1 MNEPRDKKGLTE
13 AEFLAAYD
21 PSKWERPSVTVD
33 MFCYCR
39 ENRSL
44 LMVKRGGHPFIGKW
58 ALPGGFLEPD
68 ETAEQAVRRELM
80 EETGVNADA
89 IIQLRAFSDP
99 HRDPRTRIVTV
110 AYIAV
115 LDRLPDARAGDDAA
129 DAKWFA
135 LERTVTE
142 RTDDGRNVTERG
154 MITLRGEETLEIS
167 FETVTHKGRLTSDPV
182 MKVKQSERIAGDH
195 GTIIAY
201 AAARLQ
207 Q

>member
-1 MNEPRDKKGLTE
+1 MNELRDKKGLTE

-68 ETAEQAVRRELM
+68 ETAEQAVRRELA

-89 IIQLRAFSDP
+89 IIQLRTFSDP

-135 LERTVTE
+135 LERNVTE

-154 MITLRGEETLEIS
+154 MITLRGEETLEIP
-167 FETVTHKGRLTSDPV
+167 FETVTQKGRMTSDPV

>member
-1 MNEPRDKKGLTE
+1 MNELRDKKGLAE

-68 ETAEQAVRRELM
+68 ETAEQAVRRELA

-135 LERTVTE
+135 LERNVTE

-167 FETVTHKGRLTSDPV
+167 FETVTQKGRLTSDPV

>member
-1 MNEPRDKKGLTE
+1 MNELRDKKGLTE

-68 ETAEQAVRRELM
+68 ETAELA

-135 LERTVTE
+135 LERNVTE

-167 FETVTHKGRLTSDPV
+167 FETVTQKGRLTSDPV

>member
-135 LERTVTE
+135 LERNVTE

-167 FETVTHKGRLTSDPV
+167 FETVTQRGRLTSDPV

>member
-1 MNEPRDKKGLTE
+1 MNELRDKKGLTE

-89 IIQLRAFSDP
+89 IIQLRTFSDP

-135 LERTVTE
+135 LERNVTE

-167 FETVTHKGRLTSDPV
+167 FETVTQKGRLTSDPV

>member
-1 MNEPRDKKGLTE
+1 MNELRDKKGLTE

-68 ETAEQAVRRELM
+68 ETAEQAVRRELA

-135 LERTVTE
+135 LERNVTE

-167 FETVTHKGRLTSDPV
+167 FETVTQKGRLTSDPV

-195 GTIIAY
+195 GTIRAY

>member
-1 MNEPRDKKGLTE
+1 MNELRDKKGLTE

-68 ETAEQAVRRELM
+68 ETAEQAVRRELA

-89 IIQLRAFSDP
+89 IIFMHDIITDVKVGKTCDLFSL
-99 HRDPRTRIVTV
+99 IGTV
-110 AYIAV
+110 VLLFLLFTAENIA
-115 LDRLPDARAGDDAA
+115 L
-129 DAKWFA
+129 
-135 LERTVTE
+135 
-142 RTDDGRNVTERG
+142 
-154 MITLRGEETLEIS
+154 
-167 FETVTHKGRLTSDPV
+167 
-182 MKVKQSERIAGDH
+182 
-195 GTIIAY
+195 
-201 AAARLQ
+201 
-207 Q
+207 

>member
-135 LERTVTE
+135 LERNVTE

-154 MITLRGEETLEIS
+154 TIILRGEETLEIS
-167 FETVTHKGRLTSDPV
+167 FETVTQKGRLTSDPV

>member
-1 MNEPRDKKGLTE
+1 MNELRDKKGLTE
-13 AEFLAAYD
+13 VEFLAAYD

-68 ETAEQAVRRELM
+68 ETAEQAVRRELA

-135 LERTVTE
+135 LERNVTE

-167 FETVTHKGRLTSDPV
+167 FETVTQKGRLTSDPV

>member
-1 MNEPRDKKGLTE
+1 MNELRDKKGLTE

-68 ETAEQAVRRELM
+68 ETAEQAVRRELA

-135 LERTVTE
+135 LERNVTE

-154 MITLRGEETLEIS
+154 TITLRGEETLEIS
-167 FETVTHKGRLTSDPV
+167 FETVTQKGRLTSDPV

>member
-1 MNEPRDKKGLTE
+1 MNELRDKKGLTE

-135 LERTVTE
+135 LERNVTE

-167 FETVTHKGRLTSDPV
+167 SETVTQKGRLTSDPV

>member
-1 MNEPRDKKGLTE
+1 MNELRDKKGLTE

-68 ETAEQAVRRELM
+68 ETAEQAVRRELA

-99 HRDPRTRIVTV
+99 QRDPRTRIVTV

-135 LERTVTE
+135 LERNVTE

-167 FETVTHKGRLTSDPV
+167 FETVTQKGRLTSDPV

>member
-1 MNEPRDKKGLTE
+1 MNELRDKKGLTE

-68 ETAEQAVRRELM
+68 ETAEQAVRRELA

-89 IIQLRAFSDP
+89 IIQIRAFSDP

-135 LERTVTE
+135 LERNVTE

-167 FETVTHKGRLTSDPV
+167 FETVTQKGRLTSDPV

>member
-1 MNEPRDKKGLTE
+1 MNELRDKKGLTE

-68 ETAEQAVRRELM
+68 ETAEQAVRRELA

-129 DAKWFA
+129 DAKWFS
-135 LERTVTE
+135 LERNVTE

-167 FETVTHKGRLTSDPV
+167 FETVTQKGRLTSDPV
-182 MKVKQSERIAGDH
+182 MKVRQSERIAGDH

>member
-1 MNEPRDKKGLTE
+1 MNELRDKKGLTE

-21 PSKWERPSVTVD
+21 PSKWERPSV
-33 MFCYCR
+33 
-39 ENRSL
+39 
-44 LMVKRGGHPFIGKW
+44 MVKRGGHPFIGKW

-68 ETAEQAVRRELM
+68 ETAEQAVRRELA

-135 LERTVTE
+135 LERNVTE

-154 MITLRGEETLEIS
+154 TITLRGEETLEIS
-167 FETVTHKGRLTSDPV
+167 FETVTQKGRLTSDPV

>member
-1 MNEPRDKKGLTE
+1 MNELRDKKGLTE

-68 ETAEQAVRRELM
+68 ETAEQAVRRDLA

-135 LERTVTE
+135 LERNVTE

-167 FETVTHKGRLTSDPV
+167 FETVTQKGRLTSDPV

>member
-1 MNEPRDKKGLTE
+1 MNELRDKKGLTE

-68 ETAEQAVRRELM
+68 ETAEQAVRRELA

-135 LERTVTE
+135 LERNVTE
-142 RTDDGRNVTERG
+142 RTDDGKNVTERG

-167 FETVTHKGRLTSDPV
+167 FETVTQKGRLTSDPV

>member
-1 MNEPRDKKGLTE
+1 MNELRDKKGLTE

-68 ETAEQAVRRELM
+68 ETAEQAVRRELA

-135 LERTVTE
+135 LERNVTE

-167 FETVTHKGRLTSDPV
+167 FETVTQKSRLTSDPV

>member
-1 MNEPRDKKGLTE
+1 MNELRDKKGLTE

-68 ETAEQAVRRELM
+68 ETAEQAVRRELA

-135 LERTVTE
+135 LERNVTE

-167 FETVTHKGRLTSDPV
+167 FEMVTQKGRLTSDPV